1 MTHPPARDA
10 QERDRIPA
18 HLFFAI
24 LATGVFFGAIAY
36 FVNPYFFQFYGDAN
50 SRIVQTRMMLDSL
63 SPGLH
68 WIGTVWLPLPELL
81 FLPFALIDTFF
92 FTGLAG
98 FIVCMPLLGWS
109 AVLLYRLLLRVSG
122 DRDIAGLGALFF
134 GLNPNTL
141 YVSMTTM
148 TETATLFFF
157 VAAVWNWMRWLE
169 RRLEPDA
176 WKQLALGCLSA
187 AAATLCRYE
196 TWIFTAVSVAGL
208 GVFIV
213 TMRVPFRRKAALAGI
228 AALSFLGIALWLIW
242 NQYRFGD
249 MMYFNHAQYYSA
261 AWQAKHR
268 DVRAS
273 YYLQVWSSLGI
284 YAITMLAIYGPVF
297 LVISMF
303 GIRQLVKRLPA
314 GETIFLAVAL
324 LVMPLFTLFSLYIGV
339 AEMTQWWNS
348 RYVLLLAPFIAVT
361 VALAF
366 AHWKKTARSPRRLRR
381 VMIAAILVT
390 IGYQM
395 TLQKG
400 MVVTVADAA
409 GGFYFLPTPYATETG
424 EELGRLW
431 RGGTI
436 LSAAGSGQ
444 THRVIQS
451 SRVGT
456 RNFVIAIDIDRHL
469 FDIPTVAKEFAW
481 VIVGLQ
487 PGDDGA
493 EIARFLAA
501 HADELEKTHR
511 RVFQNKYY
519 IAFQR
524 IR

>member
-1 MTHPPARDA
+1 MTHHPLDTAPPP
-10 QERDRIPA
+10 DRIPA
-18 HLFFAI
+18 KLFFAI
-24 LATGVFFGAIAY
+24 LATGTFFGSIAY

-92 FTGLAG
+92 FTGIAG
-98 FIVCMPLLGWS
+98 FLVCMPLLGWS
-109 AVLLYRLLLRVSG
+109 AVLLYRLLLRLTG
-122 DRDIAGLGALFF
+122 DSDIAGLGALFF

-148 TETATLFFF
+148 TETVTLFFF
-157 VAAVWNWMRWLE
+157 IAAVWNWAQWLE
-169 RRLEPDA
+169 RRLDADA
-176 WKQLALGCLSA
+176 WKKLAIGCLSA

-196 TWIFTAVSVAGL
+196 TWIFTGVATAGL
-208 GVFIV
+208 VLFIA
-213 TMRVPFRRKAALAGI
+213 TTRVSLRRKAGLAGLLL
-228 AALSFLGIALWLIW
+228 LSFLGIALWLAW
-242 NQYRFGD
+242 NKYRFGD
-249 MMYFNHAQYYSA
+249 MMYFNHAEYYSA

-268 DVRAS
+268 AVRAS

-284 YAITMLAIYGPVF
+284 YGITMVAMYGPLYLIASAIGF
-297 LVISMF
+297 
-303 GIRQLVKRLPA
+303 RQLAERRPRA
-314 GETIFLAVAL
+314 ETLFLAVVL

-348 RYVLLLAPFIAVT
+348 RYVLLLAPFVTVT
-361 VALAF
+361 VALSF
-366 AHWKKTARSPRRLRR
+366 ARWKAAARPPRALRR
-381 VMIAAILVT
+381 VMIAVFLVT
-390 IGYQM
+390 LAYQL

-400 MVVTVADAA
+400 LVVTVADAA

-431 RGGTI
+431 KGGTI

-451 SRVGT
+451 SHVGT

-469 FDIPTVAKEFAW
+469 FDIPTVANEFAW

-501 HADELEKTHR
+501 HASELEKTHR
-511 RVFQNKYY
+511 RVFANKYY